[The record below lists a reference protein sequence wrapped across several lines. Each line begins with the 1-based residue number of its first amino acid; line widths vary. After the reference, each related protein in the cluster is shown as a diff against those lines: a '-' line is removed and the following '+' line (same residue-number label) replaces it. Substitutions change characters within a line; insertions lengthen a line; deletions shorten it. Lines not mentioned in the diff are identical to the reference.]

1 MKPQQ
6 AARGAADVETDVG
19 DVSDD
24 VAPSRDLLAGS
35 VVDRIFSVLAEFTPG
50 QTMTLA
56 DLARRTEIPKGSL
69 HRLLQQL
76 SAKGVVERTAN
87 DYRLSLSM
95 IDLGMVALWSHI
107 DLGMAMP
114 VLRALR
120 TSTSATVHLGV
131 LHGRDVMYLAKV
143 ETADVSTPTEPGM
156 KQPANCSSLGKALL
170 AYAPNAA
177 LRSFLSRPLTSR
189 TAYSIRDGSALM
201 SALGEVREKGVAIEC
216 EEGAMGIACIA
227 APLLDRSGSPLA
239 AVSLTMPTKRF
250 ENGAISHKAALL
262 QRAVRELDRAV
273 PRAATPVAS

>member
-6 AARGAADVETDVG
+6 AVRGAVGVE
-19 DVSDD
+19 
-24 VAPSRDLLAGS
+24 VAESEDLVAGRDLLAGS

-50 QTMTLA
+50 LPVTLA
-56 DLARRTEIPKGSL
+56 DLARRTGIPKGSL

-76 SAKGVVERTAN
+76 SAKGVVERTP
-87 DYRLSLSM
+87 DGYRLSLSM
-95 IDLGMVALWSHI
+95 VDLGMVALWSHV
-107 DLGMAMP
+107 DLGIAMP

-120 TSTSATVHLGV
+120 TSTSSTVHLGV

-170 AYAPNAA
+170 AYAPTAT
-177 LRSFLSRPLTSR
+177 LRSFLSRPLPSR
-189 TAYSIRDGSALM
+189 TAYSIRDASSLM
-201 SALGEVREKGVAIEC
+201 SALSNVREKGLAIEC

-227 APLLDRSGSPLA
+227 APLLDSSGRPLA

-250 ENGAISHKAALL
+250 DDGAISHKAALL

-273 PRAATPVAS
+273 PQAATSVAS